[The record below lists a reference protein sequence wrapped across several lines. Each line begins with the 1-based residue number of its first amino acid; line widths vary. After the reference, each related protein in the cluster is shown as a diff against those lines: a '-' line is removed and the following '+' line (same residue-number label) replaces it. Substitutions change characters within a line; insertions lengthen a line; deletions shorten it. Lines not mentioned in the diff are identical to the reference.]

1 MLKKIVYLPEFQ
13 LHAHITSIYQHISTL
28 THQHINMDYHSYQIN
43 CKPGQH
49 DIIIAML
56 SDAPFDTF
64 EEKESEVVAYL
75 PVAADGPAVEGLVEE
90 LAQQFEFTWAK
101 AVHPAQNWNEVWES
115 NFQPVRVGDFCQIRA
130 PFHPPHHATT
140 YLMIQMMQ
148 GQPFRGRKVLDYGC
162 GTGVLAIL
170 AAKMGAELIDAVD
183 IEAPAYDNTIENAQ
197 LNNVHDIR
205 AIKGTLNAVIDSD
218 YDYIL
223 ANINRHVI
231 LQSLPALYEML
242 SPIGRLLVSGILL
255 ADVEL
260 VETAAAEAGLI
271 VDQRLQRDQWAAIQF
286 SK

>member
-1 MLKKIVYLPEFQ
+1 
-13 LHAHITSIYQHISTL
+13 
-28 THQHINMDYHSYQIN
+28 MDYHSYQIN

-101 AVHPAQNWNEVWES
+101 AVHPAQTWTEVWNS
-115 NFQPVRVGDFCQIRA
+115 TFHPLRVGDFSQTR
-130 PFHPPHHATT
+130 PLFPPPQPKAVFEIILSPKMAFGTGHHATT